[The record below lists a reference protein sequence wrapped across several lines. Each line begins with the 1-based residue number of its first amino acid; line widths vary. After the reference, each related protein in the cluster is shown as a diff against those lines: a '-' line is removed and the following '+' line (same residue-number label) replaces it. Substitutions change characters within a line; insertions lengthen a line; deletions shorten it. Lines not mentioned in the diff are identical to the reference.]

1 MWYRSTSPGGNFRVP
16 AVQLLSHKTR
26 RLRVAVESPRA
37 SRSPRH
43 PQRYHPALGAHRRGT
58 ALRSCRDTDTDGGRT
73 AEPSASL
80 SPNTQLWWGRRHRQ
94 QEGVAAERR
103 PTDRHARSRAPS
115 APSAAGRGQATE
127 RGRLEHCARPAAGCP
142 NATALP
148 SRFPRGGRHRR
159 CRGQV
164 QTPSPPAAAHLLL
177 ARRGRRREV
186 VRSPRPHRTPR
197 PPLP

>member
-1 MWYRSTSPGGNFRVP
+1 M
-16 AVQLLSHKTR
+16 
-26 RLRVAVESPRA
+26 AVESPRA

-142 NATALP
+142 NAAALP

-164 QTPSPPAAAHLLL
+164 
-177 ARRGRRREV
+177 
-186 VRSPRPHRTPR
+186 
-197 PPLP
+197 